1 MMKWIALKGQNVM
14 RGGKKTWVEPGEDLP
29 EAENFPQRDE
39 VWVKAGFIKQVFCA
53 TPAKEEEPKQKRTRR
68 TPAQMAEARAL
79 EAAKKETVAGVNF
92 EVK

>member
-14 RGGKKTWVEPGEDLP
+14 RNGKKVRVEPGEDLP

-53 TPAKEEEPKQKRTRR
+53 TPVKDEEPKQKRTRR
-68 TPAQMAEARAL
+68 TRAQIEADNAKAA
-79 EAAKKETVAGVNF
+79 EAAKPVAGVNF
-92 EVK
+92 EVE